1 MAVGMS
7 KVLSREL
14 ADFAGALADA
24 ARAVTLPGAA
34 AALPCE
40 DKGKSKGG
48 VFDPVTEADRGAER
62 AMRALIERHY
72 PDHGIFG
79 EELAAR
85 PAKGDLAWSLDPID
99 GTRAFICGMPGWTTL
114 IALLEGGEPVVGVI
128 DAPRLDERYVGTPE
142 GAWLIGPLGQQT
154 LAASA
159 CATLAEAR
167 LSTTDPYLFHGAEA
181 DAFARLRGSV
191 RTVRYGFD
199 AYAYARLAAGWIDV
213 VAESGLSPHDL
224 NALVPVVRGAGGVVG
239 NWSGGADLSA
249 GQLLAAAN
257 QDLFEQA
264 VATLALA

>member
-1 MAVGMS
+1 MAIGMTIEE
-7 KVLSREL
+7 SRTL
-14 ADFAGALADA
+14 ADFAATLADA

-34 AALPCE
+34 ASLPCE
-40 DKGKSKGG
+40 NKAKGRA
-48 VFDPVTEADRGAER
+48 FDPVTEADRGAER
-62 AMRALIERHY
+62 AMRGLIEARY
-72 PDHGIFG
+72 PEHGIFG

-85 PAKGDLAWSLDPID
+85 PAQGELAWSLDPID

-114 IALLEGGEPVVGVI
+114 IALLERGEPVIGLI

-142 GAWLIGPLGQQT
+142 GSWLVSPEGQ
-154 LAASA
+154 LPISVSG

-181 DAFARLRGSV
+181 DAFERLRRSV

-224 NALVPVVRGAGGVVG
+224 NALVPVVRGAGGVIG
-239 NWSGGADLSA
+239 NWAGGNDLSA

-257 QDLFEQA
+257 RDLFDQTVEILNA
-264 VATLALA
+264 E